1 MQGDPGPIEVG
12 EKEMSEF
19 EGKVA
24 IVTGAGRLRGI
35 GRSVALALARS
46 GADLV
51 ITGTGRR
58 AESFPEDEKAVGWRD
73 IDSVAEEIERLGRA
87 ALALVVDVSSSG
99 DVERMVNS
107 TLSRYG
113 RIDILVNNAAF
124 ARGPDRK
131 PVVEL
136 PEEIWRK
143 VIDVD
148 LTGTYLCA
156 KAVAK
161 VLISQEQ
168 GGKIVNISSLA
179 GKRGRA
185 GTAAYNA
192 AKFGIHGLTQALA
205 HELAPHKINVNT
217 VCPGLV
223 DTSRMDDLGREDRW
237 ERYIRETVPLGRAGT
252 GEDIAGLVRF
262 LCSSEADYMT
272 GQAINMGGGRVM
284 H

>member
-1 MQGDPGPIEVG
+1 MNELTD
-12 EKEMSEF
+12 
-19 EGKVA
+19 KVA

-35 GRSVALALARS
+35 GRSIALALARS
-46 GADLV
+46 GVDLA
-51 ITGTGRR
+51 ITGTGR
-58 AESFPEDEKAVGWRD
+58 EPGSYPGDEKAVGWRD
-73 IDSVAEEIERLGRA
+73 IDSVAEEIDQLGRS
-87 ALALVVDVSSSG
+87 ALALVVDVSSSS
-99 DVERMVNS
+99 DVKSMVER

-148 LTGTYLCA
+148 LTGTYLCS

-161 VLISQEQ
+161 VLIGQGR

-205 HELAPHKINVNT
+205 HELAPHKINVNV

-223 DTSRMDDLGREDRW
+223 DTSRMDDLGRGERW
-237 ERYIRETVPLGRAGT
+237 NRYIREACPLGRAGT

-272 GQAINMGGGRVM
+272 GQAINIGGGRVM